1 MSCEKRDGIMKN
13 KLYFGL
19 IALLCLFT
27 LGMGSMGESDVVN
40 IPEPEINYT
49 VNLVDQSDM
58 SIDLEKFS
66 CEGQTYFMGKLGKA
80 DISIDF
86 DKINSIFFLLQ
97 EDDVKAKVNLK
108 DGKFLEIFV
117 EKNKPC
123 YGVSSFA
130 DVRIEMQDIKK
141 ITIHGKALKKD

>member
-1 MSCEKRDGIMKN
+1 MKR
-13 KLYFGL
+13 KLHFGL
-19 IALLCLFT
+19 VVLLCFFT

-40 IPEPEINYT
+40 VPEPEINYK
-49 VNLVDQSDM
+49 VKLVDQSDM

-66 CEGQTYFMGKLGKA
+66 CDGQTYLIGKLGKA

-108 DGKFLEIFV
+108 DGKVLEIFV
-117 EKNKPC
+117 EKKKPC

-141 ITIHGKALKKD
+141 ITIYGHLSK

>member
-1 MSCEKRDGIMKN
+1 MK
-13 KLYFGL
+13 KKWYFGL
-19 IALLCLFT
+19 VVLLCFFT

-40 IPEPEINYT
+40 VPEPEINYK
-49 VNLVDQSDM
+49 VKLVDQSDM

-66 CEGQTYFMGKLGKA
+66 CDGQTYLIGKLGKA

-108 DGKFLEIFV
+108 DGKVLEISV
-117 EKNKPC
+117 EKKKPC

-141 ITIHGKALKKD
+141 ITIYGTVP

>member
-1 MSCEKRDGIMKN
+1 MK
-13 KLYFGL
+13 KKWYFGL
-19 IALLCLFT
+19 VVLLCFFT

-40 IPEPEINYT
+40 VPEPEKNYK
-49 VNLVDQSDM
+49 VKLVDQSDM

-66 CEGQTYFMGKLGKA
+66 YDGQTYLIGKLGKA

-108 DGKFLEIFV
+108 DGKVLEIFV
-117 EKNKPC
+117 EKKKPC

-141 ITIHGKALKKD
+141 ITIYGTVP